1 MFLAE
6 TIDTQ
11 MLMCNLDC
19 AILKTVEGICI
30 TVTIIVINILG
41 MLSGIKALVLLI
53 FVWFMLMMENA

>member
-11 MLMCNLDC
+11 MRMCNLDC
-19 AILKTVEGICI
+19 AILTIVEGICI
-30 TVTIIVINILG
+30 TVTIIVTNILG
-41 MLSGIKALVLLI
+41 MLSDIKALVLLI